1 MWSKGA
7 WGGPRGRGAD
17 SGDLAGGLNR
27 GSGSGGSRG
36 WEETAWGLTH
46 VGGTAG
52 GRGRWAPTAAVA
64 RENTPANWRL
74 GQINKRTGKLLGT
87 LGKAGAARACGER
100 RPGVEF
106 TAVVLWRTA
115 AARSPWR
122 HARRRLG
129 SIYKR
134 PCLGEGVHDRTH
146 VRQGQGMGTK
156 GSTVRRGTAPA
167 P

>member
-7 WGGPRGRGAD
+7 RGGAACRIPASSPVGSAGEAAWEGLGVERKR
-17 SGDLAGGLNR
+17 LGGLLTSEGR
-27 GSGSGGSRG
+27 PAPMAAAAG
-36 WEETAWGLTH
+36 ET
-46 VGGTAG
+46 
-52 GRGRWAPTAAVA
+52 
-64 RENTPANWRL
+64 TPATWKL

-87 LGKAGAARACGER
+87 LGKAGAARACGEKW
-100 RPGVEF
+100 PGVEF

-122 HARRRLG
+122 HARRRLD

-134 PCLGEGVHDRTH
+134 SCLGEGFTTTRTD
-146 VRQGQGMGTK
+146 VKGQGMGTK
-156 GSTVRRGTAPA
+156 GSTAGRGTAPT

>member
-7 WGGPRGRGAD
+7 RGDAACRIPATSPAD
-17 SGDLAGGLNR
+17 SVGEAAREGPGVERKRLG
-27 GSGSGGSRG
+27 
-36 WEETAWGLTH
+36 GLTH

-52 GRGRWAPTAAVA
+52 GRGRRAPTAAA
-64 RENTPANWRL
+64 AGENTSVNWRL

-87 LGKAGAARACGER
+87 LGKIGAARACGER
-100 RPGVEF
+100 RQGVEC
-106 TAVVLWRTA
+106 TALILWRTA
-115 AARSPWR
+115 AARIPWR

-129 SIYKR
+129 PIYKR
-134 PCLGEGVHDRTH
+134 SCLGEGVHDRTH

-156 GSTVRRGTAPA
+156 GSTTRRGTAPT